1 MQQIKVK
8 HILPEHVSNSVEE
21 EIKRLEER
29 LEFLEELERMIK
41 DTALLMEQYNEI
53 TWKGTISPNTD
64 TLLWTDVLLGE
75 STDT

>member
-75 STDT
+75 PTDT

>member
-8 HILPEHVSNSVEE
+8 YILPEHVSNSVEE

-53 TWKGTISPNTD
+53 T
-64 TLLWTDVLLGE
+64 
-75 STDT
+75 